1 MSDKHRQYYAQ
12 PLSPAVS
19 RENGSVNTK
28 SPGTSSVM
36 LPIPCK
42 HIHVLHSGSFCVN
55 SAHVQLLFED
65 SI

>member
-1 MSDKHRQYYAQ
+1 MSDKRRQYYAQ

-36 LPIPCK
+36 SPISCTMY
-42 HIHVLHSGSFCVN
+42 INIFVCHV
-55 SAHVQLLFED
+55 
-65 SI
+65 